1 MVAVDEMV
9 PSPDLLRALL
19 ALDPLGFDD
28 EERVASVA
36 GWERMIAFCTAHQND
51 VMAAAYRDH
60 AAPADGGE
68 PDGDA
73 GKWWAEQLGLALGVA
88 GTSAYHRMM
97 QAVTL
102 VEVAPAI
109 SAQLRIGAIGVHHA
123 RVAANALRVVEPEVG
138 RTVER
143 EVVDDPGW
151 RTPSQLERALQAA
164 IIKHDPEG
172 AKARN
177 RARRRERDVRIRA
190 EADGMC
196 SLWALLPAEQGQAVA
211 KTIDAHA
218 RSSKARNAPGDDR
231 TLANCRA
238 DALAALL
245 LRPLH
250 PTTVDTSAE
259 PSNEPSTE
267 PGTDL
272 ATAPRMHGQRPEIQV
287 VVGWT
292 TLMGLD
298 DLPGFLHGHGV
309 IDAATV
315 RRIAYDSCATWR
327 RILTDPASGQLLD
340 YGRKTYSPPR
350 NLEDF
355 VIARDQYCRFP
366 TCDRPAVTCD
376 LDHRH
381 DWDKGCQT
389 REKCLDA
396 LCRRHHR
403 LKHEGGWSHERD
415 PDDNSS
421 IWTDPAGGQHRKPAA
436 KLPIPEP
443 EPGDPPF

>member
-9 PSPDLLRALL
+9 PSPDLLRELL
-19 ALDPLGFDD
+19 ALDPAALDD

-51 VMAAAYRDH
+51 VMVAAYRDH

-73 GKWWAEQLGLALGVA
+73 GKWWAEQLGLALGVS

-123 RVAANALRVVEPEVG
+123 RVAANTLRVVEPEVA

-151 RTPSQLERALQAA
+151 RTPSQLERTLQAA

-177 RARRRERDVRIRA
+177 RERRRERDVRVRA

-196 SLWALLPAEQGQAVA
+196 SLWALLPAEQGHAVA

-238 DALAALL
+238 DALVELT
-245 LRPLH
+245 LRPVR
-250 PTTVDTSAE
+250 PATVEPDTG
-259 PSNEPSTE
+259 PSTE

-315 RRIAYDSCATWR
+315 RRIAYDECATWR

-381 DWDKGCQT
+381 DWNNGCQT
-389 REKCLDA
+389 RQQCLDA

-403 LKHEGGWSHERD
+403 LKHEGGWVHERD
-415 PDDNSS
+415 PEDNSS
-421 IWTDPAGGQHRKPAA
+421 IWTDPVGKQHRKPAG
-436 KLPIPEP
+436 KLPTPEP
-443 EPGDPPF
+443 ELGDPPF